1 MINRLIFFNPA
12 GKGDTHFSRGFCNY
26 AQRVLSPQK
35 CIYYHNFHPD
45 SFKDICEFD
54 EKGAKKL
61 GEHHDWRKQEE
72 ILRAAYER
80 SETDSFVINTWVGV
94 PEYGS
99 AIEKGGITFEIHL
112 EIYRRFFSETFSFDI
127 PTDPNIYLPRIN
139 YPLFEIEKIQK
150 VSKDLKKKNIL
161 IDNCSPKSGQSQHFD
176 FGPVI
181 NKLAASYPEMN
192 FFVLNPVADIKRE
205 NNIFFVGEIFD
216 GPSNLNEFSYLS
228 LFCDIIIGR
237 TSGPWMHTIVAENI
251 QDENKTFICFCK
263 KEIESSYIKKSYLKA
278 NFLWKNTADLEEI
291 YQTIDSEIKKQ
302 PLPLCNF
309 TFLK

>member
-12 GKGDTHFSRGFCNY
+12 GKGDTHFSRGFCSY

-35 CIYYHNFHPD
+35 CIYYHNFHPG

-80 SETDSFVINTWVGV
+80 SGADSFVINTWVGV
-94 PEYGS
+94 PEYGE
-99 AIEKGGITFEIHL
+99 AIEKGGITFEIHW

-150 VSKDLKKKNIL
+150 VSI
-161 IDNCSPKSGQSQHFD
+161 
-176 FGPVI
+176 
-181 NKLAASYPEMN
+181 
-192 FFVLNPVADIKRE
+192 
-205 NNIFFVGEIFD
+205 
-216 GPSNLNEFSYLS
+216 
-228 LFCDIIIGR
+228 
-237 TSGPWMHTIVAENI
+237 
-251 QDENKTFICFCK
+251 
-263 KEIESSYIKKSYLKA
+263 
-278 NFLWKNTADLEEI
+278 
-291 YQTIDSEIKKQ
+291 
-302 PLPLCNF
+302 
-309 TFLK
+309 